1 MSNIRYAS
9 IRTLDISNGEGI
21 GIALFVQGC
30 SFHCYNCFNSE
41 TWDFNAGKKWTPE
54 VKTKFLKL
62 ADKPYIKR
70 ISILGGEPLALT
82 NLDDVHQL
90 VNEIHDSLPQKEIWL
105 YSGYTWENIFNQKE
119 CDKVIEE
126 LIEDMM
132 KNNTDISLLRT
143 KYKTSDCYKRAEI
156 VRLCDVLVDG
166 QYIDSQRDISLRFRG
181 SSNQR
186 VIAVQESLQKKELIL
201 HCD

>member
-30 SFHCYNCFNSE
+30 HFHCYNCFNSG
-41 TWDFNAGKKWTPE
+41 TWDFNGGKEWTPE

-70 ISILGGEPLALT
+70 ISIIGGEPLALT

-90 VNEIHDSLPQKEIWL
+90 VKEIRDSLPQKEIWL

-143 KYKTSDCYKRAEI
+143 KYKQSDCYKRAEI